1 MQKWLTVAESAVSRV
16 RTCNFI
22 TPPSGG
28 FFGTPSKPTSTPLRI
43 FLGGFFYE
51 EKMPEKEVITETQA
65 LAASGGFAALCGWLN
80 YLLLI
85 EEGREFSWGGMFL
98 HCAISAVCGLISYEI
113 LAYEGFPPGF
123 CGALSGLAGW
133 GGTRV
138 LRLIE
143 IVATKRAGIKKED
156 LK

>member
-1 MQKWLTVAESAVSRV
+1 
-16 RTCNFI
+16 
-22 TPPSGG
+22 
-28 FFGTPSKPTSTPLRI
+28 
-43 FLGGFFYE
+43 
-51 EKMPEKEVITETQA
+51 MPEKEVITETQA

-113 LAYEGFPPGF
+113 LTYEGFPPGF

-143 IVATKRAGIKKED
+143 IVVTKRTGIKKDD
-156 LK
+156 LE